1 MDEDV
6 EDFCRSCIMA
16 SSFKGELKGEGQ
28 IIIVQVK
35 EPKRI
40 REAFEKVLEK
50 LTDILVNRYG

>member
-6 EDFCRSCIMA
+6 EDSCRSCITA

-28 IIIVQVK
+28 IVIIKVR

-40 REAFEKVLEK
+40 GEAFEKELEK